1 MPNWFPEEQYAATPP
16 ERISVSEWASR
27 YRVLGA
33 HSAIKGPYKLDM
45 VPFFAPVMDW
55 CADLNTDEVVVV
67 KSAQIGGTDAFVNV
81 VGYYIDQDPSSI
93 LMVLADQDTAEYV
106 LKEKIE
112 VMLKSSPRML
122 RIYDEK
128 TFTKSGVRTRNGGYL
143 APAWASSVAKLASKP
158 IRIVV
163 LDEVDKPGYSMSSQ
177 EAGAISLAK
186 ERTNTFPE
194 GHYKHVILST
204 PTVEAGNIT
213 SALNNCEIVYD
224 WHVPCPECGWFQPLR
239 WSNDPKHCYGF
250 EKGYRGADGETHQF
264 GGVVWDGGREATPDQ
279 IRETARYKCGE
290 CGALWNTVQKN
301 DAVRI
306 GKLVPRTE
314 ETGHER
320 RRGFHVNRIYSL
332 FDGGRLEKL
341 VEQWVA
347 IQKNPNPVDQKE
359 ALQGFINSGLA
370 EPWVIHQKSM
380 EKSAV
385 LALCDDRPRGV
396 VPGGGVVAALVA
408 GVDTQKDGFWY
419 EIRAIGHGFE
429 AESWQIREGFVDT
442 FEGLEQVI
450 LYDEYF
456 DADGKKYIVQMA
468 VQDAMGGVQ
477 RETEGY
483 GTRTAEVYD
492 FCRKNRGRI
501 LPAKGELRMNQPYAF
516 SDIEYYP
523 GGTKKIPGGLKLV
536 RHNTTYY
543 KNAVATKL
551 DIAPADPGAWHYHSE
566 TTEGWAK
573 QMTAE
578 FLNDQGVWECP
589 PGRDNHGFDCSV
601 LTLVAADILG
611 VKFWKKKAANAPEPP
626 EPKQKNMS
634 ELPKTSAGYR
644 NRPSWF
650 TRR

>member
-1 MPNWFPEEQYAATPP
+1 MPDWFDEEQYAATPP

-33 HSAIKGPYKLDM
+33 HSAIKGPYRLDM
-45 VPFFAPVMDW
+45 VPFFVPVMDW
-55 CADLNTDEVVVV
+55 FADLGTDEVVVA

-81 VGYYIDQDPSSI
+81 VGYYLDQDPSSI

-106 LKEKIE
+106 VKEKVE

-158 IRIVV
+158 IRIVI
-163 LDEVDKPGYSMSSQ
+163 LDEVDKPGYSLSSQ

-194 GHYKHVILST
+194 GHYKHGILST
-204 PTVEAGNIT
+204 PTLEHGNII
-213 SALNNCEIVYD
+213 SALNNCDIIYD
-224 WHVPCPECGWFQPLR
+224 WHVPCPECGQHQPLR
-239 WSNDPKHCYGF
+239 WSNDPKHCYGLS
-250 EKGYRGADGETHQF
+250 KGYRGDDGEMHKL
-264 GGVVWDGGREATPDQ
+264 GSVVWDGGGEATANQ
-279 IRETARYKCGE
+279 IRDTARYKCGE
-290 CGALWNTVQKN
+290 CGALWDTIQKN
-301 DAVRI
+301 DAVRR
-306 GKLVPRTE
+306 GKIVPRAE

-320 RRGFHVNRIYSL
+320 RRGFHINRIYSL
-332 FDGGRLEKL
+332 FDGGRIEKL
-341 VEQWVA
+341 VEQWVS
-347 IQKNPNPVDQKE
+347 IQRNPNPVDKKE
-359 ALQGFINSGLA
+359 ALQGFINSGMA
-370 EPWVIHQKSM
+370 EPWMIYQKSM
-380 EKSAV
+380 DQSSI
-385 LALCDDRPRGV
+385 LNLCDERQRGA
-396 VPGGGVVAALVA
+396 VPPGVAAVVA

-419 EIRAIGHGFE
+419 EIRAIGYGLE
-429 AESWQIREGFVDT
+429 AESWQIREGFVDSL
-442 FEGLEQVI
+442 EGLEQV
-450 LYDEYF
+450 LFSDEYE
-456 DADGKKYIVQMA
+456 DSEGKKYIVQLA
-468 VQDAMGGVQ
+468 VQDAMGGTV

-492 FCRKNRGRI
+492 FCRKHRGRI

-516 SDIEYYP
+516 SEIEYYP
-523 GGTKKIPGGLKLV
+523 GGTRKIPGGLKLV

-543 KNAVATKL
+543 KNAVSTKL
-551 DIAPADPGAWHYHSE
+551 DIAPADPGAWHYHAE
-566 TTEGWAK
+566 TSDNWAK

-589 PGRDNHGFDCSV
+589 PGRDNHAFDCSC

-611 VKFWKKKAANAPEPP
+611 VRFWKKKNTAVSEPP
-626 EPKQKNMS
+626 APQKKIES
-634 ELPKTSAGYR
+634 ETPKTSAGYR

-650 TRR
+650 SRR